1 MLRLCIILLLCA
13 AFLGMFGHL
22 AVADRSL
29 HPLQPPDRS
38 SPSATLKTF
47 LDDMNQAVQAY
58 NEGHRDQVVAHVF
71 RAVRCLDLS
80 AEPPAIRQ
88 PLGVHAA
95 LYLKE
100 TLDRIEIPP
109 YDQIP
114 DAEEVQAKKISS
126 WTLPY
131 TEIKIAVKSKGSLEG
146 EFVFTN
152 NTVRNSET
160 FYDKVENLPLK
171 DGLERGTLYDQLSS
185 SGGLIIPNLIFGHL
199 PKWAFERLLGQAAWQ
214 WIGLVLYL
222 VVGAG
227 AVMLT
232 CRISWYAL
240 EALDSKFESTF
251 RHTLGGLILPITL
264 IFFAKIGL
272 WFVTYGLRFFTVDVY
287 LPIAFAFLSILYIG
301 ILWLIGS
308 ILNRIAATVIAMG
321 GFISGSI
328 DTQLIRF
335 SFQLLTFIIIGLTLL
350 SLGASLGI
358 PTYSMVTGLGIGG
371 IAIALAGQQA
381 LSNLIGTVIILLDR
395 PFKIGDYIVLGNGI
409 QGSVSE
415 IGLRSTRILTLNGL
429 LVSVPN
435 SKVSDMEITNES
447 APVSESRIN
456 IPVGVAY
463 GSDAKVVEQTLLRA
477 AKKSEFVAADP
488 APSVRFVEFGD
499 SSLQFEL
506 LVWIVRPEMKGNA
519 ISQLNTAIYEECQKN
534 GIELPF
540 PQRDVHI
547 RSTS

>member
-1 MLRLCIILLLCA
+1 
-13 AFLGMFGHL
+13 
-22 AVADRSL
+22 
-29 HPLQPPDRS
+29 
-38 SPSATLKTF
+38 
-47 LDDMNQAVQAY
+47 
-58 NEGHRDQVVAHVF
+58 
-71 RAVRCLDLS
+71 
-80 AEPPAIRQ
+80 
-88 PLGVHAA
+88 
-95 LYLKE
+95 
-100 TLDRIEIPP
+100 
-109 YDQIP
+109 
-114 DAEEVQAKKISS
+114 
-126 WTLPY
+126 
-131 TEIKIAVKSKGSLEG
+131 
-146 EFVFTN
+146 
-152 NTVRNSET
+152 
-160 FYDKVENLPLK
+160 
-171 DGLERGTLYDQLSS
+171 
-185 SGGLIIPNLIFGHL
+185 
-199 PKWAFERLLGQAAWQ
+199 
-214 WIGLVLYL
+214 
-222 VVGAG
+222 
-227 AVMLT
+227 MLT
-232 CRISWYAL
+232 CKISWYVL
-240 EALDSKFESTF
+240 EALDSKFQSAF

-264 IFFAKIGL
+264 IFFAKVGL
-272 WFVTYGLRFFTVDVY
+272 WFVTYGLRLFTVDVY
-287 LPIAFAFLSILYIG
+287 LPIAFAFLSILYTG

-308 ILNRIAATVIAMG
+308 ILNRIAAAVIAMG
-321 GFISGSI
+321 GFIRGSI

-335 SFQLLTFIIIGLTLL
+335 SFQLVTFIIIGLTLL

-435 SKVSDMEITNES
+435 SKVADMEITNES

-456 IPVGVAY
+456 IPVGVGY
-463 GSDAKVVEQTLLRA
+463 GSDAKVVEQTLLCA
-477 AKKSEFVAADP
+477 AKKSEFVVADP
-488 APSVRFVEFGD
+488 EPSVRFVEFGD

-547 RSTS
+547 RTTT